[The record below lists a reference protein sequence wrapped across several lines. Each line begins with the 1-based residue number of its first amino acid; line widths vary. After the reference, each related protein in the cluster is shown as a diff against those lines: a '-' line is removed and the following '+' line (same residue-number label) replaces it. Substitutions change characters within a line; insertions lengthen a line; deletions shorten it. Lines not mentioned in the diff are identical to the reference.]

1 MVREFARIA
10 GLCSFLTGA
19 VLCGAA
25 SGQSAWRPDK
35 TVEIIIPTG
44 AGGQN
49 DLNGRLIAKSL
60 QELKL
65 VSTPVVVQNKTGGN
79 QILAVVYL
87 NQHAADP
94 HYLLYS
100 AATIFTN
107 QIAGVAPQHYKD
119 LTPLG
124 LLLTEYTVISV
135 KADSPIKT
143 MRDLI
148 ERLKADPESLAF
160 GVSARGGPNHLA
172 VSQAMRSGG
181 FDPKKLK
188 LVVFKTNAD
197 SITSMMGG
205 HIHGVVSSVSS
216 AAPQAQAGNTRIL
229 AVAAPQRGSGLL
241 ANVPT
246 MREQGIEAQGISN
259 WRIMF
264 GPKGMTAAQAAYWE
278 DALAR
283 VAATAEWKQQ
293 LDGAGSDTRT
303 MRGKELVNFL
313 DSQYAATRAV
323 MTDLGLA
330 K

>member
-1 MVREFARIA
+1 MVQLYRRNARL
-10 GLCSFLTGA
+10 G
-19 VLCGAA
+19 VLCFCLITAVMGGTAQ
-25 SGQSAWRPDK
+25 GQGAWRPDK
-35 TVEIIIPTG
+35 SVEIIIPTG

-87 NQHAADP
+87 NQHPADP
-94 HYLLYS
+94 HYMLYS

-119 LTPLG
+119 LTPLA

-135 KADSPIKT
+135 KADSPIRT

-148 ERLKADPESLAF
+148 ERLKADPESIAF

-172 VSQAMRSGG
+172 VAQAMRSGG

-197 SITSMMGG
+197 S
-205 HIHGVVSSVSS
+205 
-216 AAPQAQAGNTRIL
+216 
-229 AVAAPQRGSGLL
+229 
-241 ANVPT
+241 
-246 MREQGIEAQGISN
+246 
-259 WRIMF
+259 
-264 GPKGMTAAQAAYWE
+264 
-278 DALAR
+278 
-283 VAATAEWKQQ
+283 
-293 LDGAGSDTRT
+293 
-303 MRGKELVNFL
+303 
-313 DSQYAATRAV
+313 
-323 MTDLGLA
+323 
-330 K
+330 